1 MIKRQQGMTTVEAA
15 IGAALMFTVLFGVI
29 EVSRLVFVWN
39 FLDEATRRGARV
51 AAVCSFDHPAVRRVA
66 IFSPPAGAD
75 TSPYVKGLTT
85 SEINIEYLDAAGAP
99 LADLSDT
106 KFVRASID
114 TDPVTGFKL
123 PLLLFNKVTLD
134 APPFS
139 TILPSESL
147 GYNPDTGT
155 CRCYNTQGSWG
166 TEGCDPPP

>member
-1 MIKRQQGMTTVEAA
+1 MIKRQQGLTTVEAA
-15 IGAALMFTVLFGVI
+15 IGAAVMLTVLFGVI

-51 AAVCSFDHPAVRRVA
+51 AAVCPFDHPAVRRVA
-66 IFSPPAGAD
+66 IFSQPAGGD
-75 TSPYVKGLTT
+75 TSPYVQGLTT
-85 SEINIEYLDAAGAP
+85 SEINIEYLDAAGDP
-99 LADLSDT
+99 LADLSET
-106 KFVRASID
+106 RFVRASID

-123 PLLLFNKVTLD
+123 PLLLFNRVTLD

-155 CRCYNTQGSWG
+155 CRCFSTQGSWG
-166 TEGCDPPP
+166 AEGCDPSP